1 MSNSATTA
9 AKRRRTG
16 PPMMQNTSVGPAPS
30 TAGPITRQRPPTV
43 SSREAEPVVNSSR
56 KPVDTTPSAKPL
68 TLIQVIG
75 HIDARLIALESKV
88 MNMNDTMIKVEPT
101 SVAPTTVSEPAI
113 TDEVLNSLVRLDEID
128 GIVQET
134 LSTHVTEFDH
144 RYQMLAGEIAEL
156 KLMFMKL
163 QTYTLDINKTL
174 FEERV
179 QILSE
184 LGNGNGT
191 GTRAVQDQ
199 SVMTET
205 EAETEEPRRV
215 VEGPV
220 AENMLTTH
228 DNIPDLN
235 DPSTDNTSGEPIFD
249 INALIAQSQ

>member
-16 PPMMQNTSVGPAPS
+16 PPMMQNATVAPAPS
-30 TAGPITRQRPPTV
+30 SAGPITRQRPPTV
-43 SSREAEPVVNSSR
+43 SSREVEPTVNSSR
-56 KPVDTTPSAKPL
+56 RPVEQAPSAKPL

-75 HIDARLIALESKV
+75 HIDTRLIALETKV
-88 MNMNDTMIKVEPT
+88 MTMNETISKAEPVT
-101 SVAPTTVSEPAI
+101 VAPTTVSEPAI

-156 KLMFMKL
+156 KQLFMKL

-184 LGNGNGT
+184 LGNGT

-205 EAETEEPRRV
+205 DALEEPRQV
-215 VEGPV
+215 IEDPV
-220 AENMLTTH
+220 AEDMLTTH
-228 DNIPDLN
+228 DNIPGLNDLN
-235 DPSTDNTSGEPIFD
+235 ADNRAEEPIFD